1 MRSLSVFAVAL
12 LVLSLVV
19 APVVGAPS
27 GGAAPVVEQSDRS
40 TTQATESLPF
50 EEADPYTVFEVN
62 VTASGDARW
71 SVTYRYVL
79 NSSNETEAFQRQGDD
94 VSAGTADIR
103 LSRQV
108 VQRFAD
114 QAQEWTGREMT
125 IEDAGWEDVRIQ
137 ERESAVET
145 TTSSTRTANGTE
157 NETTTYIGELT
168 YSFVWTNFAT
178 VQGNTIVVGDAFG
191 TENETWFNR
200 LYEDQRFVLNSPT
213 NYGIRDS
220 PDDKG
225 PDNGTLV
232 WDGPIRFEPGYLEA
246 TYFELAPPNT
256 STPGDPGPEG
266 ERLSP
271 FVLAGLVGLLV
282 VAAAGGAYMFAKQ
295 QSQKPRDTDE
305 SPTPNGGHGP
315 TSDGGA
321 TGSVPTEEAAEAS
334 AAAAGAAA
342 ADDEPDEPAEAAEA
356 DEIDEE
362 LLSDEERVLRLL
374 DDNGGRMKQAN
385 IVKETGWSNA
395 KVSQL
400 LSGMADDEEIRK
412 LRIGRENLITLPGE
426 SIGEFDDEP

>member
-1 MRSLSVFAVAL
+1 MRSLSAFAVAL

-27 GGAAPVVEQSDRS
+27 GGAVPVVEQSDRS
-40 TTQATESLPF
+40 TTQTTESLPF
-50 EEADPYTVFEVN
+50 EKADPHTVFEVN

-71 SVTYRYVL
+71 SITYLYLL
-79 NSSNETEAFQRQGDD
+79 NSSNETEAFQRFGDD
-94 VSAGTADIR
+94 VSSGTADIGF
-103 LSRQV
+103 SPQV
-108 VQRFAD
+108 FQRFAE
-114 QAQEWTGREMT
+114 QAQGWTDREMT
-125 IEDAGWEDVRIQ
+125 IEGAGWEDVRIQ
-137 ERESAVET
+137 ERASPAET
-145 TTSSTRTANGTE
+145 TTSPTTTANGTE
-157 NETTTYIGELT
+157 NGTTTYVGELT

-191 TENETWFNR
+191 TANETWFNR
-200 LYEDQRFVLNSPT
+200 LYDGQRFVLNSPT

-225 PDNGTLV
+225 PDDGTLV
-232 WDGPIRFEPGYLEA
+232 WDGPVRFEPGYLEA
-246 TYFELAPPNT
+246 TYFELAPTNTNTPDGPN
-256 STPGDPGPEG
+256 PEDEG
-266 ERLSP
+266 LSP
-271 FVLAGLVGLLV
+271 FLVAGLVGLLV

-295 QSQKPRDTDE
+295 QSQEPGETGP
-305 SPTPNGGHGP
+305 SPAPNGGHGP

-321 TGSVPTEEAAEAS
+321 TGSVPTEEAAGAT
-334 AAAAGAAA
+334 AGAAGAA
-342 ADDEPDEPAEAAEA
+342 ADDEPDETEEADET